1 MEVIVS
7 TLSNI
12 KYMQLTMLSKPA
24 CNRKLYKAIKKNQVA
39 SIVEIGLGDL
49 ARTENLI
56 RVAKKFS
63 EGQPVRYTGVDL
75 FEAADVQL
83 PTRLKDAHQRL
94 KQHDVKLQLVP
105 GTASSALARIA
116 NSHMRTD
123 LIVFS
128 GDYVDQSIDAC
139 WFYFPRMLHAT
150 SLFFIQAA
158 GDAKADFEQRSR
170 LEIER
175 KIKDTHVNVA
185 RAA

>member
-1 MEVIVS
+1 MS
-7 TLSNI
+7 TLSNL
-12 KYMQLTMLSKPA
+12 KYMHLTMLSKPA
-24 CNRKLYKAIKKNQVA
+24 CDRKLYKAIKKNQVA

-49 ARTENLI
+49 SRTENLI
-56 RVAKKFS
+56 RVAKKFND
-63 EGQPVRYTGVDL
+63 GQPIRYTGVDL
-75 FEAADVQL
+75 FEAADVES

-105 GTASSALARIA
+105 GGAASALARIA

-123 LIVFS
+123 LIVVS
-128 GDYVDQSIDAC
+128 GDYVDQSIDNC

-150 SLFFIQAA
+150 SLFFMQPA
-158 GDAKADFEQRSR
+158 GDKNADFEMRSR

-175 KIKDTHVNVA
+175 KVKETNVNVA